1 MGWRSRLAAWLDPSR
16 REVARAFAP
25 PQYRMATFRQGI
37 VNTENQ
43 PTPDALM
50 VDAFRG
56 MQAVAAR
63 AVARRVGDLELM
75 VTQRVPNARGAPD
88 FIEIP
93 NHPLAP
99 VLARPNPLL
108 TRLQLLRLVS
118 YWLTQSGE
126 AYLLKV
132 TNGAGAVR
140 ELWPMSPRN
149 IERVT
154 GDARPVSAFV
164 FHGERGEERFRVEE
178 VVWIFDP
185 DPAYPFQGVG
195 VVGPH
200 AREIDATTFA
210 SATLREHFQHDAT
223 PKTVL
228 QANQEARLPEP
239 DQRKEFEADWTNRYD
254 RLTGTARNTPAFLP
268 SGFELK
274 ELGQGMP
281 IEEVRAFLEFQRD
294 QLLMANGVP
303 RSILGDVVD
312 ANRAAAE
319 TNQFVF
325 DLHTISPQAG
335 LIADALTYQLAQPEH
350 GDSIFVRF
358 REFVAEDREF
368 RLREETADLAGKV
381 RTIDEVRAA
390 RGLEPSTWG
399 ALPVGTMADVPY
411 DGSAPEPTDPLGPQ
425 PGEAPGDA
433 QDGQDGEGATD
444 QGDPNDSPPGRSRAH
459 AVAPWT
465 PAAEWSRVMQR
476 DRQFVPLMVSR
487 LRRYFAAQRSSV
499 LAALPTMPRSFEG
512 WSWSRADELDE
523 LLAGGDLR
531 RLFELL
537 VTPISIDAYAASRAN
552 ALRLLAAKPTS
563 SATDRAVAYL
573 SERGAEL
580 VTQVNA
586 TTKRKIAKALA
597 AGTADGDS
605 LAQLTT
611 RVRKVFTE
619 AADHRARAI
628 ARTEVLQATQF
639 GQLEG
644 YRDSGRVVGKRWN
657 TAQDERVRDSH
668 LIDGQAVAIGGAFNL
683 DGELADGPGLGV
695 GGTRLSARNAI
706 NCRCFLTPVLEG
718 DEVL

>member
-75 VTQRVPNARGAPD
+75 VTQRVPTPRGAPD

-99 VLARPNPLL
+99 LLARPNPLL
-108 TRLQLLRLVS
+108 TRLQLLRLIS

-149 IERVT
+149 VEKVS
-154 GDARPVSAFV
+154 GDARPVDAFV
-164 FHGERGEERFRVEE
+164 FHGERGEERFRVDE
-178 VVWIFDP
+178 VVWIYDP

-228 QANQEARLPEP
+228 QAKEDARLPEP
-239 DQRKEFEADWTNRYD
+239 DQRKEFEADWLNRYD

-268 SGFELK
+268 SGFDLR

-325 DLHTISPQAG
+325 DLHTVSPQAG

-350 GDSIFVRF
+350 GESVFVRF

-368 RLREETADLAGKV
+368 RLREETADLIGKV
-381 RTIDEVRAA
+381 RTVDEVRAA
-390 RGLEPSTWG
+390 RGMDPATWG

-425 PGEAPGDA
+425 PGEGPGDA
-433 QDGQDGEGATD
+433 QDGQDDEGQDD
-444 QGDPNDSPPGRSRAH
+444 QGDPNDAPAGRSRAH
-459 AVAPWT
+459 PGAQWT

-476 DRQFVPLMVSR
+476 DREFVPLMVSR
-487 LRRYFAAQRSSV
+487 LRRYFAAQRGAV
-499 LAALPTMPRSFEG
+499 LAALPTLQRAFDPDA
-512 WSWSRADELDE
+512 WSRADELDE

-531 RLFELL
+531 RLFDLL
-537 VTPISIDAYAASRAN
+537 VTPVSIDAAAASRAN
-552 ALRLLAAKPTS
+552 ALRLLGAKPS
-563 SATDRAVAYL
+563 LAFTDRAVAYL
-573 SERGAEL
+573 KDRGAEL
-580 VTQVNA
+580 VTNVNR
-586 TTKRKIAKALA
+586 TTKTKLAKTLA
-597 AGTADGDS
+597 KGTAEGES
-605 LAQLTT
+605 LQQLTA
-611 RVRKVFTE
+611 RVRKVFSE
-619 AADHRARAI
+619 AVDHRARTI
-628 ARTEVLQATQF
+628 ARTEVLQAVQF

-657 TAQDERVRDSH
+657 TAQDDRVRDSH
-668 LIDGQAVAIGGAFNL
+668 LIDGQAVELRGTFEL
-683 DGELADGPGLGV
+683 DGELADGPGLGA

-718 DEVL
+718 DL